1 MWRNH
6 NQLQSQGNVHGV
18 GLIATQFASHAKM
31 TLTKKG
37 VALHLNASSKGK
49 GAGKQCFF
57 KWHDENHFGLGKN
70 DRSKIL
76 RLDKN

>member
-1 MWRNH
+1 MWSNH
-6 NQLQSQGNVHGV
+6 NQLQSQGNVQGA
-18 GLIATQFASHAKM
+18 GLIATHCITYKDGI
-31 TLTKKG
+31 TEKG